1 MPKLDAS
8 QVRCHVL
15 TYKEG
20 LLSAV
25 AHDLSI
31 DVTKLSLQF
40 DPADR
45 SIDAV
50 FDPTS
55 LVVRCAMKDGVE
67 KPDTLSAKDK
77 RDIEGN
83 IVKDVLVT
91 KKHKEIR
98 FRSTSVKETG
108 NGYRVSGNLEIKGTS
123 RDVAFDMKSVGDELE
138 GKLRIHQP
146 DFGVKPYSAMLG
158 ALKIKPDVDVILRV
172 RKSLVI

>member
-31 DVTKLSLQF
+31 DITKLSIQF

-67 KPDTLSAKDK
+67 KADTLSAKDK

-91 KKHKEIR
+91 KKHEEIR
-98 FRSTSVKETG
+98 FRSKSVTETG
-108 NGYRVSGNLEIKGTS
+108 SGYQVSGKLEIKGTS
-123 RDVAFDMKSVGDELE
+123 RDVAFDMKRVGDDLE
-138 GKLRIHQP
+138 AKVRIHQP

-158 ALKIKPDVDVILRV
+158 ALKIKPDIDVVVRV
-172 RKSLVI
+172 RRDLVV